1 MSNHGEGTHQGALIA
16 SHGFPVD
23 FAGRKNLETPL
34 VEGRITV
41 SCTFADQ
48 NHGFLQHNMVMGQYL
63 LIPCLG
69 NEHPFTSYFDVHQG
83 YKVLTHCHM
92 SLKLTDWFQAKPY
105 LWHTF
110 GWLKWRVMSSKSTL
124 MGPSNDYWTSSA
136 FLVLACVVHR
146 WRWGWRWDGDK
157 NWVQANHDQPIANP
171 WPSPSQVRAFD
182 PVSATAVC
190 QDEPGACDDQGD
202 RDYFR
207 HCTLPRV
214 AISI

>member
-48 NHGFLQHNMVMGQYL
+48 NHGFLQHNMS
-63 LIPCLG
+63 LIC
-69 NEHPFTSYFDVHQG
+69 
-83 YKVLTHCHM
+83 
-92 SLKLTDWFQAKPY
+92 
-105 LWHTF
+105 HTF
-110 GWLKWRVMSSKSTL
+110 GWSKWRVVSSKSTF

-171 WPSPSQVRAFD
+171 WPSPSQVLAFD

-207 HCTLPRV
+207 YCTLPRV

>member
-1 MSNHGEGTHQGALIA
+1 MGKGHTRVPWLPAMAFQWILLVDSEPGNTVGWREDHSKLYICR
-16 SHGFPVD
+16 SKSWFPS
-23 FAGRKNLETPL
+23 T
-34 VEGRITV
+34 
-41 SCTFADQ
+41 
-48 NHGFLQHNMVMGQYL
+48 QYV
-63 LIPCLG
+63 P
-69 NEHPFTSYFDVHQG
+69 N
-83 YKVLTHCHM
+83 M

-124 MGPSNDYWTSSA
+124 MGPSNDCRHSYI
-136 FLVLACVVHR
+136 VLACLVHR

-157 NWVQANHDQPIANP
+157 NLVQANHDQPIANP
-171 WPSPSQVRAFD
+171 SPSPSQVRAFD
-182 PVSATAVC
+182 PVSATAVR

-207 HCTLPRV
+207 YCTLPRV